1 MDIERGLLRLL
12 FCRIDPNAVLED
24 ARLSAP
30 KKQEEVSYSHL
41 CEKIFRSNCPDL
53 FTNYTGNE
61 QKNIW
66 TYLNKKLSQRDGVFG
81 IVAEM
86 AKHWLSLER
95 DFPCC
100 RYDQIFRWRDASFQ
114 LGQDIFTTAFLA
126 HQDSALNQNRTRFC
140 WPAIVKTDNG
150 RLHQILDRG
159 MAENHFHL
167 NGSTQI
173 FILNWISLM
182 NHIACRQSDFQ
193 KMNVRLSTVSPYDTG
208 QVNRMYQD
216 CKKAAYIR
224 LCLFDRML
232 PDAQKLT
239 NNFFTGLFDDSSDGL
254 FVLDDLDMFL
264 LDDLQRWINVYKSE
278 YGYRTRFGILDYAY
292 SSDLAQHNDDT
303 SNRALCGE
311 RKFLY
316 NCFQFVYS
324 GQFNEIEKNLF
335 YAYLLYRT
343 TFRSELIQVNG
354 RVGFFNFHE
363 YQDRKEAFI
372 QDFPKYR
379 HELVRL
385 AVNASMETQK
395 IDSLEARICP
405 KLTPLDNYITL
416 KSLDYHVSKKS
427 SDDHRLLLPEEE
439 QPDYSK
445 HFYVLHFPKSAEKH
459 VRNRSALEEDQN
471 PRDYLMRKKMKQW
484 TQTIL
489 LFLAQYPITGKR
501 VRGIDACSNEIGC
514 RPEVFAESYR
524 CLTKAHLQLL
534 NNLYG
539 ASPIQTLRATYH
551 AGEDFLDIVDGLR
564 AIDEAI
570 LFLNLGRG
578 NRLGHALALGVDAS
592 EYYALK
598 NNQLT
603 IPKQDL
609 LDNIAWLLQRAQ
621 QWDVIIPG
629 PTQTYLENNFY
640 RLYNSIFG
648 HTAIPNVGLHEYFQ
662 SWSLR
667 GDRPELV
674 DNANFRQIIMDKTC
688 FYSADQYRLNP
699 WVDDAIRLN
708 DRVRQLNYLYYFD
721 YEARSKGAEVDFFR
735 VPSQYDA
742 IVTGIQQA
750 MQKDLSRKGISIETN
765 PSSNYLISTIGR
777 YDAHPIFCFN
787 CRYLKP
793 ESNEWP
799 ALSVSVNTDDQGVF
813 DTMLENEYALV
824 AAALEKSKDPQG
836 RPLYTPESIYQ
847 YIDYLRNMGLEQVF
861 Q

>member
-1 MDIERGLLRLL
+1 M
-12 FCRIDPNAVLED
+12 
-24 ARLSAP
+24 
-30 KKQEEVSYSHL
+30 
-41 CEKIFRSNCPDL
+41 
-53 FTNYTGNE
+53 
-61 QKNIW
+61 
-66 TYLNKKLSQRDGVFG
+66 
-81 IVAEM
+81 
-86 AKHWLSLER
+86 
-95 DFPCC
+95 
-100 RYDQIFRWRDASFQ
+100 
-114 LGQDIFTTAFLA
+114 
-126 HQDSALNQNRTRFC
+126 
-140 WPAIVKTDNG
+140 
-150 RLHQILDRG
+150 
-159 MAENHFHL
+159 
-167 NGSTQI
+167 
-173 FILNWISLM
+173 
-182 NHIACRQSDFQ
+182 
-193 KMNVRLSTVSPYDTG
+193 
-208 QVNRMYQD
+208 
-216 CKKAAYIR
+216 
-224 LCLFDRML
+224 
-232 PDAQKLT
+232 
-239 NNFFTGLFDDSSDGL
+239 
-254 FVLDDLDMFL
+254 
-264 LDDLQRWINVYKSE
+264 
-278 YGYRTRFGILDYAY
+278 
-292 SSDLAQHNDDT
+292 QHNDDN
-303 SNRALCGE
+303 SNRAMCGE

-316 NCFQFVYS
+316 NCFRFVYG

-343 TFRSELIQVNG
+343 AFRSELIQVNG

-379 HELVRL
+379 HELVQL
-385 AVNASMETQK
+385 AVNASMEAQK

-405 KLTPLDNYITL
+405 KPTPLNNYITL

-427 SDDHRLLLPEEE
+427 SDDHRLQLPEVE
-439 QPDYSK
+439 QPDDPK
-445 HFYVLHFPKSAEKH
+445 HFYVLHFPKSAEKPG
-459 VRNRSALEEDQN
+459 RNRSALEEDQN
-471 PRDYLMRKKMKQW
+471 PRNHLMRKKMKQW

-489 LFLAQYPITGKR
+489 LFLAQYPVIGKR

-524 CLTKAHLQLL
+524 CLTKAHLRLL

-539 ASPIQTLRATYH
+539 ATPIQTLRATYH

-564 AIDEAI
+564 AIDEAM

-598 NNQLT
+598 NNQLS
-603 IPKQDL
+603 IPKQDM

-621 QWDVIIPG
+621 QWDVVIPG
-629 PTQTYLENNFY
+629 PTQTELENNFY

-648 HTAIPNVGLHEYFQ
+648 HTAIPNVGLHEYSQ

-667 GDRPELV
+667 GDRPDLYV

-688 FYSADQYRLNP
+688 FYPADQYRLNP

-721 YEARSKGAEVDFFR
+721 YEVRSKGAEVDFFR

-777 YDAHPIFCFN
+777 YDAHPIFRFN

>member
-1 MDIERGLLRLL
+1 MDIERRLLKLL
-12 FCRIDPNAVLED
+12 FCRIDPNAVLKNADPSALNNQED
-24 ARLSAP
+24 
-30 KKQEEVSYSHL
+30 VSYIHL
-41 CEKIFRSNCPDL
+41 CEKIFRSNSSDL
-53 FTNYTGNE
+53 FVNYTGNE

-66 TYLNKKLSQRDGVFG
+66 TFLDKELGQRDGVFG
-81 IVAEM
+81 FVAEM
-86 AKHWLSLER
+86 AEHWLCLEE

-100 RYDQIFRWRDASFQ
+100 RYEQIFRWRDASFQ

-126 HQDSALNQNRTRFC
+126 RKDSNLKQIRARFY

-150 RLHQILDRG
+150 RLHRILDRG

-182 NHIACRQSDFQ
+182 NHIACRQLDFR
-193 KMNVRLSTVSPYDTG
+193 KINVRLSPANPYDG
-208 QVNRMYQD
+208 DQANIMYQN
-216 CKKAAYIR
+216 CKKAACIR
-224 LCLFDRML
+224 LYLFNRML
-232 PDAQKLT
+232 PDAQKST
-239 NNFFTGLFDDSSDGL
+239 DEFFPGWS
-254 FVLDDLDMFL
+254 DDLFILDNLDIFF
-264 LDDLQRWINVYKSE
+264 LDDLQRWINVYKSKF
-278 YGYRTRFGILDYAY
+278 GYRTRFGILDYAY
-292 SSDLAQHNDDT
+292 GSDLAQHNDDN

-316 NCFQFVYS
+316 NCFRFVYG
-324 GQFNEIEKNLF
+324 GQFNEIEKNIF

-343 TFRSELIQVNG
+343 AFRSEFIQVNG
-354 RVGFFNFHE
+354 RVGFLNFHE

-405 KLTPLDNYITL
+405 KPTLLDNYITL
-416 KSLDYHVSKKS
+416 QSLDYHVSKKS
-427 SDDHRLLLPEEE
+427 SDGYRLQLPGEGQPEDH
-439 QPDYSK
+439 K
-445 HFYVLHFPKSAEKH
+445 HFYVLHFPKSTEKP
-459 VRNRSALEEDQN
+459 VKSRSVLEEDQN
-471 PRDYLMRKKMKQW
+471 PRNHLMRKKMKQW

-489 LFLAQYPITGKR
+489 LFLSQYPVIGKR

-524 CLTKAHLQLL
+524 CLTQAHIQLL
-534 NNLYG
+534 NNQYEV
-539 ASPIQTLRATYH
+539 PPMQTLRATYH

-570 LFLNLGRG
+570 LFLNLERG
-578 NRLGHALALGVDAS
+578 SRLGHALALGVDTS
-592 EYYALK
+592 EYYTLK

-603 IPKQDL
+603 IPKQDM
-609 LDNIAWLLQRAQ
+609 LDNIAWLLHRAK

-629 PTQTYLENNFY
+629 PIQTELENHFY

-648 HTAIPNVGLHEYFQ
+648 HTEIPNVSLHEYFQ

-667 GDRPELV
+667 GDRPELYV
-674 DNANFRQIIMDKTC
+674 ESERKFRQIIMDETC
-688 FYSADQYRLNP
+688 FYPTDLYCLNP
-699 WVDDAIRLN
+699 RVEKAIRLN
-708 DRVRQLNYLYYFD
+708 DNVRRLNYFYYFD
-721 YEARSKGAEVDFFR
+721 YEVRSKGSEVNFFR
-735 VPSQYDA
+735 VPSQYGA

-750 MQKDLSRKGISIETN
+750 MQRELAQRGISIETN
-765 PSSNYLISTIGR
+765 PSSNYLICTIGR
-777 YDAHPIFCFN
+777 YDAHPIFRFN
-787 CRYLKP
+787 CRYLRP
-793 ESNEWP
+793 ESNELP

-813 DTMLENEYALV
+813 DTMLENEYALI